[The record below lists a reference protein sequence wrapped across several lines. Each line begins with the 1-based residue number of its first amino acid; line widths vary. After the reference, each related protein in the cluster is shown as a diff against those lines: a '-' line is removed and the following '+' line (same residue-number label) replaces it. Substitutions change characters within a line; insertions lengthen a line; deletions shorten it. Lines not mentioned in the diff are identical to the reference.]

1 MDIPLAVIALVALLV
16 GALGGALIAVAAA
29 SSGRQHLERELA
41 SRTAERDVLASQLDG
56 ERERFAAE
64 RAGHADDRAV
74 AAELAPLRHTLD
86 RVAEHVNVLER
97 DRVEQFG
104 AVGAVLREV
113 TERTHA
119 LGQQTATLS
128 GALNSSGTRGVWG
141 EVQLRRVLQHAGML
155 EKCDFDEQVTSVSKH
170 DATVRPD
177 VVIHLPGDKTLIID
191 AKAPLDSFLK
201 AQATELAPSERDAY
215 LRQHAAALR
224 GHVETLVSKSYW
236 SAFDNSPELV
246 ICFVP
251 SDAVLAVAL
260 QTQPELYDYAQSRRI
275 VLASPATLLAVLRA
289 TAFAW
294 QQDALNNN
302 AAQVL
307 RLGTE
312 LHSRLATMGQHMTTM
327 GSSLRKS
334 VDSYNQ
340 MVGTME
346 SRVMVTSRKMVEL
359 GVVESTGATIPTV
372 DSAVRP
378 LTHADLLSA
387 ELSEATPSR
396 TTVDLSPEGPLA
408 RGTKRAG

>member
-1 MDIPLAVIALVALLV
+1 
-16 GALGGALIAVAAA
+16 
-29 SSGRQHLERELA
+29 
-41 SRTAERDVLASQLDG
+41 
-56 ERERFAAE
+56 
-64 RAGHADDRAV
+64 
-74 AAELAPLRHTLD
+74 
-86 RVAEHVNVLER
+86 
-97 DRVEQFG
+97 
-104 AVGAVLREV
+104 
-113 TERTHA
+113 
-119 LGQQTATLS
+119 
-128 GALNSSGTRGVWG
+128 
-141 EVQLRRVLQHAGML
+141 
-155 EKCDFDEQVTSVSKH
+155 
-170 DATVRPD
+170 
-177 VVIHLPGDKTLIID
+177 
-191 AKAPLDSFLK
+191 
-201 AQATELAPSERDAY
+201 
-215 LRQHAAALR
+215 
-224 GHVETLVSKSYW
+224 
-236 SAFDNSPELV
+236 
-246 ICFVP
+246 
-251 SDAVLAVAL
+251 
-260 QTQPELYDYAQSRRI
+260 
-275 VLASPATLLAVLRA
+275 LASPATLLAVLRA

-294 QQDALNNN
+294 QQDALNDN

-312 LHSRLATMGQHMTTM
+312 LHSRLATMGKHVTTM

>member
-201 AQATELAPSERDAY
+201 AQATELVPSERDAY
-215 LRQHAAALR
+215 LRQHATALR

-294 QQDALNNN
+294 QQDALNDN

-312 LHSRLATMGQHMTTM
+312 LHSRLATMGKHVTTM